1 MHHRSIHRAAGC
13 LLLLGISL
21 AACASPPAKQQ
32 NIRGALTA
40 IGSPIQSDP
49 IGAWSSAWKKTFTA
63 TSLSY
68 SPDGSD
74 VGLTALATGQAYYA
88 ALDAPL
94 TAPQQDATKAEC
106 GPGGAFSVPTSVTSI
121 GVVFNMPSIRSLKLT
136 PDVLAGIF
144 TGDIKRWDDK
154 AIAAINPGTTLPDA
168 PIVPVTAST
177 ASALTS
183 ASTGYLASSP
193 SWSSGVTNK
202 WPKVPGGQEVK
213 NFSDIAKK
221 VDGTAGA
228 IAFMDSA
235 SIGSRFDTALLS
247 FGGSF
252 VRMSKDSVAAA
263 VQDGTTTTVA
273 TGVEFH
279 LPGKTDH
286 GYALGNVNY
295 QAFCTSYKNGEVA
308 SLVKSWADF
317 VVGPDGQVAS
327 TYFAGV
333 ASPSE
338 QSLQDASRLIKKIGS
353 DQ

>member
-1 MHHRSIHRAAGC
+1 
-13 LLLLGISL
+13 L

-49 IGAWSSAWKKTFTA
+49 IGAWASAWKKNFTA

-94 TAPQQDATKAEC
+94 TTQQQETTKAEC

-121 GVVFNMPSIRSLKLT
+121 GVVFNMPSIRSLKLS
-136 PDVLAGIF
+136 PDVLAKIF
-144 TGDIKRWDDK
+144 SGDVTRWNDA
-154 AIAAINPGTTLPDA
+154 AIAAINPGTALPDA
-168 PIVPVTAST
+168 AIVPVTAST

-183 ASTGYLASSP
+183 ASTRYLASSP
-193 SWSSGVTNK
+193 NWRGGITNK
-202 WPKVPGGQEVK
+202 WAKVRGGQEVK
-213 NFSDIAKK
+213 NLSDVAKK
-221 VDGTAGA
+221 VDDTAGA
-228 IAFMDSA
+228 IAFLDSA
-235 SIGSRFDTALLS
+235 SIGGRFDTALLS

-263 VQDGTTTTVA
+263 VQDGTTTTA
-273 TGVEFH
+273 GTGVEFR
-279 LPGKTDH
+279 LPDKTDH

-295 QAFCTSYKNGEVA
+295 QAFCTSYKNGQIA

-338 QSLQDASRLIKKIGS
+338 ESLQDASLLIKKIGS
-353 DQ
+353 EQ

>member
-1 MHHRSIHRAAGC
+1 MHHRSIRRATGC
-13 LLLLGISL
+13 LLFLGISL

-32 NIRGALTA
+32 DIRGALTA

-49 IGAWSSAWKKTFTA
+49 IGAWASAWRKTNPA

-74 VGLTALATGQAYYA
+74 VGLNALANGQAYYA

-94 TAPQQDATKAEC
+94 TAQQQGSTKAEC
-106 GPGGAFSVPTSVTSI
+106 GPGGAFSIPTSVTSI
-121 GVVFNMPSIRSLKLT
+121 GVVFNMPSIRSLKLN
-136 PDVLAGIF
+136 PDVLAKIF
-144 TGDIKRWDDK
+144 SGNINRWNDG

-168 PIVPVTAST
+168 PIVPVTAS
-177 ASALTS
+177 APSALTS
-183 ASTGYLASSP
+183 ASTRYLSRSAN
-193 SWSSGVTNK
+193 WSTGVTSK
-202 WPKVPGGQEVK
+202 WTKVPAGQEVK
-213 NFSDIAKK
+213 NFSDLGKM
-221 VDGTAGA
+221 VDDTAGG

-263 VQDGTTTTVA
+263 VQDGMTSTGE
-273 TGVEFH
+273 TGVEFR
-279 LPGKTDH
+279 LPDNTDH

-295 QAFCTSYKNGEVA
+295 QAFCSSYKNGQIA
-308 SLVKSWADF
+308 SLVKSWAHF
-317 VVGPDGQVAS
+317 VVGADGQVSS

-338 QSLQDASRLIKKIGS
+338 QSLQDASLLIDKIGS
-353 DQ
+353 YK

>member
-1 MHHRSIHRAAGC
+1 MHHRSIRLTAGC
-13 LLLLGISL
+13 LLFLGISL

-32 NIRGALTA
+32 DIRGALTA

-49 IGAWSSAWKKTFTA
+49 IGAWASAWRKNFPA

-74 VGLTALATGQAYYA
+74 VGLTALATGHAYYA

-94 TAPQQDATKAEC
+94 TAQQQDTTRAEC

-136 PDVLAGIF
+136 PEVLAKIF
-144 TGDIKRWDDK
+144 TGDINRWNDE
-154 AIAAINPGTTLPDA
+154 AMAAINPGTTLPDA
-168 PIVPVTAST
+168 RIVPVTAPT

-183 ASTGYLASSP
+183 VSTSYLASSS
-193 SWSSGVTNK
+193 SWPSGVTNK
-202 WPKVPGGQEVK
+202 WAKVPGGEDVK
-213 NFSDIAKK
+213 DLGGIAKK
-221 VDGTAGA
+221 VDDTAGA

-235 SIGSRFDTALLS
+235 AIGSRFDTALLS
-247 FGGSF
+247 FGGNF

-263 VQDGTTTTVA
+263 VQDGTTTTA
-273 TGVEFH
+273 ITGVEFR
-279 LPGKTDH
+279 LPNRTEH

-295 QAFCTSYKNGEVA
+295 QAFCTSYKYPEIA

-317 VVGPDGQVAS
+317 VVSPDGQIAS

-333 ASPSE
+333 SSPSQ
-338 QSLQDASRLIKKIGS
+338 QSLQDASRLVRKIGS
-353 DQ
+353 VQ

>member
-1 MHHRSIHRAAGC
+1 MHHRSIRRAAGC

-32 NIRGALTA
+32 YIRGALTA
-40 IGSPIQSDP
+40 IGSPIQSDA
-49 IGAWSSAWKKTFTA
+49 IGAWASAWRKTNTA

-74 VGLTALATGQAYYA
+74 VGLNALATGQAYYA

-94 TAPQQDATKAEC
+94 TPQQQDSTKAPC

-121 GVVFNMPSIRSLKLT
+121 GVVFNMPSIRSLKLN
-136 PDVLAGIF
+136 PDVLAKIF
-144 TGDIKRWDDK
+144 SGDINRWNDG
-154 AIAAINPGTTLPDA
+154 AIAAINPDTTLPDA

-177 ASALTS
+177 PSALTS
-183 ASTGYLASSP
+183 ASTHYLSQSA
-193 SWSSGVTNK
+193 SWSAGAINK
-202 WPKVPGGQEVK
+202 WTKVKGGQEVK

-252 VRMSKDSVAAA
+252 VRISKDSVAAA
-263 VQDGTTTTVA
+263 VQAGSTKTVG
-273 TGVEFH
+273 TGVEFN
-279 LPGKTDH
+279 LPEKTDH

-295 QAFCTSYKNGEVA
+295 QAFCTNYKNGQIA
-308 SLVKSWADF
+308 SLVRSWADF
-317 VVGPDGQVAS
+317 VVGGEGQVAS

-338 QSLQDASRLIKKIGS
+338 QSLQEASRLIEKIGS
-353 DQ
+353 AQ

>member
-1 MHHRSIHRAAGC
+1 MHHRSIRRATGC

-32 NIRGALTA
+32 DIRGALTA

-49 IGAWSSAWKKTFTA
+49 IGSWASAWRKTYPA

-74 VGLTALATGQAYYA
+74 VGLNALETGQAYYA

-94 TAPQQDATKAEC
+94 TAQQQDSTKAQC

-121 GVVFNMPSIRSLKLT
+121 GVVFNMPSIRSLKLS
-136 PDVLAGIF
+136 PEVLAKIF
-144 TGDIKRWDDK
+144 SGSINRWNDP
-154 AIAAINPGTTLPDA
+154 AIAAVNPGSTLPDS

-177 ASALTS
+177 ASALTT
-183 ASTGYLASSP
+183 ASTRYLSTSTA
-193 SWSSGVTNK
+193 WTSGVTNK
-202 WPKVPGGQEVK
+202 WTKVPGGQEVK
-213 NFSDIAKK
+213 NFSDVAKK
-221 VDGTAGA
+221 VDDTAGA

-235 SIGSRFDTALLS
+235 SGSRFDTALLS
-247 FGGSF
+247 FGGGF

-263 VQDGTTTTVA
+263 VQDGTTKTSG
-273 TGVEFH
+273 TGVEFR
-279 LPGKTDH
+279 LPDKTDR

-295 QAFCTSYKNGEVA
+295 QAFCSTYKNGQIA
-308 SLVKSWADF
+308 SLVRSWADF
-317 VVGPDGQVAS
+317 VVGSDGQIAS

-338 QSLQDASRLIKKIGS
+338 ESLQDASLLIDKIGS
-353 DQ
+353 EQ

>member
-1 MHHRSIHRAAGC
+1 MHHRSIRRAAGC

-21 AACASPPAKQQ
+21 AACASPPATQQ
-32 NIRGALTA
+32 DIRGAVTA

-49 IGAWSSAWKKTFTA
+49 IGAWASAWRKTFPA

-74 VGLTALATGQAYYA
+74 VGLTALATGQAYFA

-94 TAPQQDATKAEC
+94 TAQQQDTTRAEC

-136 PDVLAGIF
+136 PDVLARIF
-144 TGDIKRWDDK
+144 SGDINRWNDK

-168 PIVPVTAST
+168 PIVPVTART

-183 ASTGYLASSP
+183 VSTGYLTSS
-193 SWSSGVTNK
+193 SNWSSGVTNK
-202 WPKVPGGQEVK
+202 WVKVPGGQEVK
-213 NFSDIAKK
+213 SFSEIAKK
-221 VDGTAGA
+221 VDDTAGA

-263 VQDGTTTTVA
+263 VQDGTSTTVV
-273 TGVEFH
+273 TGVEFR
-279 LPGKTDH
+279 LPDKTDR

-295 QAFCTSYKNGEVA
+295 QAFCTSYKNAEIA

-317 VVGPDGQVAS
+317 VVGPDGQIAS

-353 DQ
+353 EQ

>member
-1 MHHRSIHRAAGC
+1 MHHRSIRRATGC
-13 LLLLGISL
+13 LLFLGISL

-32 NIRGALTA
+32 DIRGALTA

-49 IGAWSSAWKKTFTA
+49 IGAWASAWRKTFPA

-74 VGLTALATGQAYYA
+74 VGLKALAAGQAYYA

-94 TAPQQDATKAEC
+94 TAQQQDSTRAEC
-106 GPGGAFSVPTSVTSI
+106 GPDGAFSIPTSVTSI

-136 PDVLAGIF
+136 PDLLASIF
-144 TGDIKRWDDK
+144 SGEIKRWDDK
-154 AIAAINPGTTLPDA
+154 AIAAVNPGTTLPDA

-183 ASTGYLASSP
+183 ASTRYLSTSSN
-193 SWSSGVTNK
+193 WSIGVTNK
-202 WPKVPGGQEVK
+202 WAKVPGGQEVK
-213 NFSDIAKK
+213 NFGDIAKK
-221 VDGTAGA
+221 VDDTAGA

-247 FGGSF
+247 FGGNF

-263 VQDGTTTTVA
+263 VQDGKTSTA
-273 TGVEFH
+273 GTGVEFR
-279 LPGKTDH
+279 LPDKSDR

-295 QAFCTSYKNGEVA
+295 QAFCTTYKNGQIA

-317 VVGPDGQVAS
+317 VVGSDGQVAS

-353 DQ
+353 AQ